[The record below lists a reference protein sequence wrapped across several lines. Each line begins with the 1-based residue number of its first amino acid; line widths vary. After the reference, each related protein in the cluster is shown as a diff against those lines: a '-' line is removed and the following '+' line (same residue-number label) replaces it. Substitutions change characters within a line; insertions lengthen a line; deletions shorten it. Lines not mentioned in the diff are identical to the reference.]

1 MKNQKPFYNLS
12 IEQSLLDSSSSLDG
26 LSIAEA
32 DRRLKEFGENV
43 LPAPKTE
50 SIWRIFFRQFKSPL
64 IYTLFLA
71 AGLILVIGQITDAL
85 IIALVLLINAVVGS
99 VQEGRAQASLVALR
113 SLSKVRVSVLRDGA
127 AEVFDASL
135 LVPGDVL
142 ILREGEQVGAD
153 CRVLESQGLM
163 VNESMLTGE
172 SVPVAKTHEIL
183 ARENLPISEQVNM
196 VFRGTLITS
205 GLARALV
212 MGTGE
217 RTVIG
222 GISKALVGEEKENPL
237 QTQIRFLSQVLI
249 LLVLFIS
256 AVLFCVGLLQ
266 GLPPGEIF
274 AASVAL
280 AVSIIPEGLPVAVTV
295 VLAGGV
301 WRLSRRGAL
310 VRKLQA
316 VEALAHTDILAVDKT
331 GTITKNE
338 LMVST
343 LWTPSGEFVISGVG
357 FDPSGTVLQDGV
369 VKKSFSAGLK
379 KIAIAGALVSDAE
392 LAFDVSLNKWKVVAG
407 DPTDA
412 AVQVMAKKLGVD
424 RLEILKD
431 SSLLETIPFDYQ
443 RKFHAV
449 AYKVGEDLI
458 YVASGA
464 PESIAELCRVDSQLK
479 KTILSATRKMSA
491 KGLRVI
497 ALASNS
503 LSAGALEHKGVLPSL
518 KFLGLLGM
526 IDQLHE
532 GVQSAVRV
540 LRESGIKTVMITGDT
555 ALTGKAIASE
565 AGIFQKGD
573 EILTGEELL
582 KMSTKDLEKR
592 LLSVSVFAR
601 IATQDKM
608 NLIHAF
614 GRLGKTVAMTGDGV
628 NDAPALVAADLGVA
642 MGGRGTAVAREAA
655 DIVLL
660 DDNFSTIIS
669 AAEEGRGIYR
679 TIQKVLVYLFS
690 TSLAELVPIAGAVFL
705 GLGLA
710 LSGAQIV
717 WLNFVTDGF
726 LTVALGLE
734 PTEKLGSRLTLA
746 KKRLLSKRE
755 ISRILWLGGVMGSSA
770 LFIYASHYKENYVY
784 AQSLTLTFLAVVQW
798 FNAWNCRSEQ
808 SFFKVNIFKNLWLI
822 LATTVTVFLQVL
834 AVYWGPLQKLLHT
847 QSLSLGDWEYVV
859 SLGLIIILADEL
871 WKLFFRK
878 K

>member
-12 IEQSLLDSSSSLDG
+12 IEQSLLDSASSLDG
-26 LSIAEA
+26 LGVAEA
-32 DRRLKEFGENV
+32 ERRLKEFGENV
-43 LPAPKTE
+43 LPAPRTE
-50 SIWRIFFRQFKSPL
+50 GIWRIFFRQFKSPL

-71 AGLILVIGQITDAL
+71 AGLILVIGQITDSL

-99 VQEGRAQASLVALR
+99 IQEGRAQASLVALR
-113 SLSKVRVSVLRDGA
+113 GLAKVQVTVLRGGA
-127 AEVFDASL
+127 AEVLDASF

-183 ARENLPISEQVNM
+183 TRENLPISEQVNM
-196 VFRGTLITS
+196 VFRGTLITG
-205 GLARALV
+205 GLSRALV
-212 MGTGE
+212 VSTGE
-217 RTVIG
+217 HTVIG

-256 AVLFCVGLLQ
+256 AVLFFVGLLQ

-301 WRLSRRGAL
+301 WRLSQRGAL

-343 LWTPSGEFVISGVG
+343 LWTTSGEFVISGVG
-357 FDPSGTVLQDGV
+357 FDPSGAVLQDGV
-369 VKKSFSAGLK
+369 VKKIFSTGLK

-449 AYKVGEDLI
+449 AYKVEGELV

-479 KTILSATRKMSA
+479 RTILSATRKMSA

-503 LSAGALEHKGVLPSL
+503 LSAGVLEHKGVLPSL

-532 GVQSAVRV
+532 GVQSAVQV

-555 ALTGKAIASE
+555 ALTGKAMASE

-582 KMSTKDLEKR
+582 KMSPRDLEKR

-608 NLIHAF
+608 NLIQAF

-705 GLGLA
+705 GFGLA

-755 ISRILWLGGVMGSSA
+755 LSRILWLGGVMGSLA

-808 SFFKVNIFKNLWLI
+808 SFFKVSIFKNLWLI
-822 LATTVTVFLQVL
+822 LATTITVLLQVL

-859 SLGLIIILADEL
+859 SLGLLIILADEL